1 MLNAR
6 SIYRKLALFQSIVY
20 STNHTIYCITETW
33 LTDLIFDS
41 EILPANYSI
50 FRKDRISRG
59 GGVLVAVDSS
69 LSCHEVPSPPELEVV
84 TVRIGH
90 ILVCTVYI
98 PPNTN
103 INSCS
108 NLLYYLSDLTSTSE
122 NIIIVGDF
130 NAPDIEWSSLSGT
143 QSQSNLICDFVFNSN
158 LTQLVEEPTHTRGN
172 TLDIVLTNIDF
183 IYNLQV
189 HKSQST
195 LSSDHYPITFEIGLS
210 RQSDSKRKHQY
221 VYDYSKADMEGLS
234 EFLLNCNID
243 TCYLS
248 NDAEFVWNVID
259 SHIQSAMDL
268 FIPKRK
274 RLKPNTPCWYNSE
287 IRHRLKC
294 LRTLTRK
301 KRRRN
306 LHSIPN

>member
-183 IYNLQV
+183 IYIQPTSSQV
-189 HKSQST
+189 SIHT
-195 LSSDHYPITFEIGLS
+195 I
-210 RQSDSKRKHQY
+210 
-221 VYDYSKADMEGLS
+221 
-234 EFLLNCNID
+234 
-243 TCYLS
+243 
-248 NDAEFVWNVID
+248 
-259 SHIQSAMDL
+259 
-268 FIPKRK
+268 
-274 RLKPNTPCWYNSE
+274 
-287 IRHRLKC
+287 IRSL
-294 LRTLTRK
+294 
-301 KRRRN
+301 
-306 LHSIPN
+306 PYYF